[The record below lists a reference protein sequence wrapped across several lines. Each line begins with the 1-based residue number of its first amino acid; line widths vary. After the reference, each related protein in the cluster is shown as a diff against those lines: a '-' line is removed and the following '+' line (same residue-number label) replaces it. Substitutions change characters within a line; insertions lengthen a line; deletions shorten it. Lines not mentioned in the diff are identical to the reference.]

1 MIRLIFFLLV
11 KSIPCFYII
20 FHDSPVVIFVGPTTP
35 INCFAGSLEFW
46 NPRISWYPT
55 KPNHHPQTSQ
65 TSQTSASRLDPA
77 SIQPRSQI
85 SGEFQGAPRDL
96 RPRPLARPLQ
106 CQGAAQLP
114 RAAATGEGAAAS
126 ASGAVIGVGGPWR
139 GGGGFRWPAVDGKN
153 HEPMQ
158 LWMDLHVIVVV
169 IFEI

>member
-11 KSIPCFYII
+11 MSIPCFYII

-55 KPNHHPQTSQ
+55 KPNHHPQ
-65 TSQTSASRLDPA
+65 PNIPNI
-77 SIQPRSQI
+77 SIPIRPSLQPRSQI

-96 RPRPLARPLQ
+96 RPRPLAWPLQ

-126 ASGAVIGVGGPWR
+126 ASGGAVIGVGGPWR